1 MCFCLRAFALPCSWF
16 FMFLL
21 SCSLLTAL
29 VFSCFQKGTARIGQ
43 AEQNTQ
49 NWTGRTILP
58 GKDCN
63 DRAAKTGPGQDCQ
76 DRIPIIF
83 KMTKAGQT
91 REDSQ
96 KRTAKTLQPEQDS
109 QKRAGGVRPGQVEQG
124 CQQIRAFSF
133 RARRFDLF
141 ELVFSS
147 RSCALFLRA

>member
-1 MCFCLRAFALPCSWF
+1 
-16 FMFLL
+16 MFVL

-43 AEQNTQ
+43 AEPNTQ

-58 GKDCN
+58 GKDSN
-63 DRAAKTGPGQDCQ
+63 DRAVKTGPGQDCQ

-109 QKRAGGVRPGQVEQG
+109 QKRAGGYQTMYASPNFFLSAATYYYAIG
-124 CQQIRAFSF
+124 
-133 RARRFDLF
+133 
-141 ELVFSS
+141 LVAQAIYS
-147 RSCALFLRA
+147 R